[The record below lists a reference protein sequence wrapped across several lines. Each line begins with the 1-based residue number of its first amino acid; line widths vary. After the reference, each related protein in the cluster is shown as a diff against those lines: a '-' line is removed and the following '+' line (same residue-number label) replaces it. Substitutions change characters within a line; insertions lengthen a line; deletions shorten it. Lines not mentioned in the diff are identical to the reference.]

1 MEAFMKKNLGPVNAL
16 YPSLTTIVGSIV
28 GGKANFLA
36 VAHVGIMNHGQP
48 QYLSFGINKAHFTN
62 KGIREHKEFS
72 VCIPGEDLV
81 VETDYVGIVSG
92 KNTDKSGVFELF
104 RGELHHAPLIQGC
117 PVCME
122 CRLARVVDFE
132 THDVFIGEIVA
143 THVDESVLA
152 ESGKIDI
159 ARVRPLLF
167 DMASIK
173 YWSLGAEM
181 APCWNVGKQ
190 LKKQLRGE
198 E

>member
-1 MEAFMKKNLGPVNAL
+1 
-16 YPSLTTIVGSIV
+16 
-28 GGKANFLA
+28 
-36 VAHVGIMNHGQP
+36 
-48 QYLSFGINKAHFTN
+48 
-62 KGIREHKEFS
+62 
-72 VCIPGEDLV
+72 

-92 KNTDKSGVFELF
+92 KNTDKSRVFELF
-104 RGELHHAPLIQGC
+104 RGELQHAPLIQGC

-122 CRLARVVDFE
+122 CRLASVVDFE
-132 THDVFIGEIVA
+132 THDVFIGEIIA
-143 THVDESVLA
+143 THADENVLA

-173 YWSLGAEM
+173 YWSLGAEV